1 MASKGECQCDAL
13 PRPENATPGTAMSR
27 SDADSAIEAAI
38 LGSAAQLA
46 DEARGRAKQ
55 NDLQAAF
62 APELW
67 RAVKE
72 LGLGGLCVPEKL
84 GGAEVSLRLFCKV
97 VGLLAAVDCTTST
110 LVHLQGNNAYLLR
123 YAPKR
128 AAADALLAQM
138 VDKQLLTAYALT
150 EPGAGSDAA
159 QIRASAKPEGEGYRL
174 NGTKC
179 FSSWASMADVV
190 LVFAR
195 ITTLPPKEGIS
206 CFVVRPP
213 QQGFVI
219 SRTETKLGLRAS
231 PLCEISLQ
239 DLWVPKQD
247 CLGDSGLF
255 REAMAGLDYS
265 RIGIAAM
272 AVGLAQGAF
281 DYAFRYVLERKAFG
295 RAIADFQGVQ
305 FKLADMATEIEAARQ
320 LTLEAARL
328 ADAGA
333 AFSRHASMAKYFA
346 SDVAMKVTTDAVQL
360 LGGHGYTGEHPV
372 ERMLRDAKGIQIFEG
387 ANELQRALVF
397 RALRRELA

>member
-1 MASKGECQCDAL
+1 MTL
-13 PRPENATPGTAMSR
+13 PNKL
-27 SDADSAIEAAI
+27 SAEIEATI
-38 LGSAAQLA
+38 LNSAARLA
-46 DEARGRAKQ
+46 EEARALAKQ
-55 NDLQAAF
+55 GDAQGVF

-72 LGLGGLCVPEKL
+72 TGLGGLCIPEAL
-84 GGAEVSLRLFCKV
+84 GGAEVSVHLFCRV
-97 VGLLAAVDCTTST
+97 VELLAAADCTTAT

-123 YAPKR
+123 YAPNR
-128 AAADALLAQM
+128 AYADALLGEI
-138 VDKQLLTAYALT
+138 VDKQLISAYSLT

-159 QIRASAKPEGEGYRL
+159 SLRATATPDGDGYRL

-195 ITTLPPKEGIS
+195 ITTLPAKEGIS

-213 QQGFVI
+213 QQGFII
-219 SRTETKLGLRAS
+219 SRTETKLGLRAA
-231 PLCEISLQ
+231 PLCEITLQ
-239 DLWVPKQD
+239 DLYVPRGA
-247 CLGDSGLF
+247 CLGEQGLF
-255 REAMAGLDYS
+255 RQAMAGLDYS
-265 RIGIAAM
+265 RVGIAAM

-281 DYAFRYVLERKAFG
+281 DYAFRYALERSAFG
-295 RAIADFQGVQ
+295 QPIADFQGVQ

-320 LTLEAARL
+320 LTLEAARR
-328 ADAGA
+328 ADMGEP
-333 AFSRHASMAKYFA
+333 FTRHASMAKYFA

-372 ERMLRDAKGIQIFEG
+372 ERMMRDAKGIQIFEG

-397 RALRRELA
+397 RALRREMA

>member
-1 MASKGECQCDAL
+1 MNRPDA
-13 PRPENATPGTAMSR
+13 NV
-27 SDADSAIEAAI
+27 EAAI
-38 LGSAAQLA
+38 LSSVARLA
-46 DEARGRAKQ
+46 DEARGYAKR
-55 NDLQAAF
+55 NDAQGVF

-72 LGLGGLCVPEKL
+72 FGLGGLCVPEKC
-84 GGAEVSLRLFCKV
+84 GGAEVSVTLFCKAV
-97 VGLLAAVDCTTST
+97 ELLAVADCSTST
-110 LVHLQGNNAYLLR
+110 VVHLQGNNAYLLR
-123 YAPKR
+123 HAPNR
-128 AAADALLAQM
+128 ATADALLAEI
-138 VDKQLLTAYALT
+138 VDKQLITAYALT

-159 QIRASAKPEGEGYRL
+159 QIRATAKPEGDGYRL

-206 CFVVRPP
+206 CFIVRPP
-213 QQGFVI
+213 QQGFI
-219 SRTETKLGLRAS
+219 IARTESKLGLRAA

-239 DLWVPKQD
+239 DLWIPKKD
-247 CLGDSGLF
+247 CLGESGLF
-255 REAMAGLDYS
+255 RDAMKGLDYS

-281 DYAFRYVLERKAFG
+281 DYAFRYVLERRAFG
-295 RAIADFQGVQ
+295 QAIADFQGVQ

-328 ADAGA
+328 ADAGEP
-333 AFSRHASMAKYFA
+333 FTRHASMAKYFA

-372 ERMLRDAKGIQIFEG
+372 ERMMRDAKGIQIFEG

>member
-1 MASKGECQCDAL
+1 MTRPDA
-13 PRPENATPGTAMSR
+13 NA
-27 SDADSAIEAAI
+27 DVEAAI
-38 LGSAAQLA
+38 LSSTARLA
-46 DEARGRAKQ
+46 GEARACAKQ
-55 NDLQAAF
+55 NDANGVF

-72 LGLGGLCVPEKL
+72 LGLGGLCVPEKF
-84 GGAEVSLRLFCKV
+84 GGAEVSVGLFCKV
-97 VGLLAAVDCTTST
+97 VELLAAADCSTST

-123 YAPKR
+123 HAPNR
-128 AAADALLAQM
+128 AAAEVLLAEL
-138 VDKQLLTAYALT
+138 VDKQLITAYALT
-150 EPGAGSDAA
+150 EPEAGSDAA
-159 QIRASAKPEGEGYRL
+159 QIRASAKPEGDGYRL

-195 ITTLPPKEGIS
+195 ITTLPPKEAVS

-213 QQGFVI
+213 QPGFTI
-219 SRTETKLGLRAS
+219 ARKEIKLGLRAS

-239 DLWVPKQD
+239 DLWVSKKD
-247 CLGDSGLF
+247 CLGEAGLF
-255 REAMAGLDYS
+255 REAMKGLDYS
-265 RIGIAAM
+265 RVGIAAM

-295 RAIADFQGVQ
+295 QAIAEFQGVQ

-320 LTLEAARL
+320 LTFEAARL
-328 ADAGA
+328 ADAGEPFA
-333 AFSRHASMAKYFA
+333 RHASMAKYFA

-360 LGGHGYTGEHPV
+360 LGGHGYTAEHPV